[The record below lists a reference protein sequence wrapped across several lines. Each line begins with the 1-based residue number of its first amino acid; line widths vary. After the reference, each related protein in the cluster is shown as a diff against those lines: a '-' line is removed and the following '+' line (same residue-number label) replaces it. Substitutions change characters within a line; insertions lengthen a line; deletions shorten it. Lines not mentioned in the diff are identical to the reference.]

1 MSIPLRRMPQGRLV
15 SGHDYNK
22 LVDKIH
28 SMEIQS
34 VQNIKKVVTPH
45 GTHLIGSQSLS
56 NASAR
61 VLYVAEVVDDTGVT
75 AKGVYNCK
83 LKSFDSAEWNTL
95 DDGFTDINNPTITGV
110 GDISYNDN
118 DPNDDTIVYAGTG
131 DGFLTKGFVVGMQT
145 TTSGTSNNNGTDLI
159 TAVTE
164 TKLTVSTSLTTEA
177 DQSATVLGKWQVMN
191 GKETGTTTTNELVA
205 GDRIKCWYFTDSVG
219 NRRLIG
225 ESMEG
230 DLRLAETTEAA
241 PGDLTILA
249 QLTNRAGTAVGSPF
263 TSLLMA
269 TDGATAATSALPR
282 IANTKKIL
290 IWKAPSGVWYVV
302 NPTIIKSS
310 VCA

>member
-131 DGFLTKGFVVGMQT
+131 DGFLTKGKIRG
-145 TTSGTSNNNGTDLI
+145 
-159 TAVTE
+159 
-164 TKLTVSTSLTTEA
+164 
-177 DQSATVLGKWQVMN
+177 
-191 GKETGTTTTNELVA
+191 
-205 GDRIKCWYFTDSVG
+205 
-219 NRRLIG
+219 RRR
-225 ESMEG
+225 M
-230 DLRLAETTEAA
+230 
-241 PGDLTILA
+241 
-249 QLTNRAGTAVGSPF
+249 
-263 TSLLMA
+263 
-269 TDGATAATSALPR
+269 
-282 IANTKKIL
+282 
-290 IWKAPSGVWYVV
+290 
-302 NPTIIKSS
+302 
-310 VCA
+310 